1 MPDRLSGRLGCNS
14 IGAGYGIEGNTLH
27 AAALM
32 MTRMAC
38 ANDVD
43 EAEGT
48 RVMALP
54 MTISESGDRMTWS
67 NRAGTIELIRAR

>member
-1 MPDRLSGRLGCNS
+1 MDDV
-14 IGAGYGIEGNTLH
+14 H
-27 AAALM
+27 HDAAALL

-38 ANDVD
+38 ENNNY
-43 EAEGT
+43 EAEGV
-48 RVMALP
+48 RVMGLP